1 MSALAKNYNRRKIS
15 FKRGKGSFLYSTNG
29 KKYLDFVQ
37 GIAVNS
43 LGHANPYLTKMMNK
57 QAKKVWH
64 VSNAF
69 LIPEGE
75 KLARR
80 LKQKTF
86 ADYVIF
92 QNSGAEATEVA
103 VKVARRYFY
112 SKGKPEK
119 NRILCIKNSFHG
131 RTLAAIFASGSKK
144 MTEGFGPKVPGFD
157 HFDFAD
163 HKGLEKAITKKTAAI
178 MCETAMGESGIK
190 VIPDWCLKGLRK
202 LCNKKKILLILDE
215 VQCGVGRS
223 GKFFAFEHAKIKPDI
238 VPIAKGIGG
247 GFPIGAV
254 LMNKKVAPAMTA
266 GSHGST
272 FGGNPLAMSVGN
284 AVMDQM
290 FKKGFLQN
298 VQKLSKYFIEYHIIP
313 MDAAIWSMPFKK
325 AKDKTVLIRTH
336 DMHCQTKFPKTTT
349 IRIWGKNSAIPNTQ
363 YNLRKEVKP
372 VDASNVVNVNIDNLL
387 STDYIVFEDEYFSLC
402 ENLKINPT
410 PIPVRGY
417 ILNYLDRRNNYSLKV
432 TPRIK

>member
-1 MSALAKNYNRRKIS
+1 MSALAKNYNRRKIA
-15 FKRGKGSFLYSTNG
+15 FKRGRGSFLYSTKG

-43 LGHANPYLTKMMNK
+43 LGHANPYLTKAMNK

-69 LIPEGE
+69 TIPESE
-75 KLARR
+75 KLAKR
-80 LKQKTF
+80 LTQKTF

-92 QNSGAEATEVA
+92 QNSGVEATEA
-103 VKVARRYFY
+103 AIKAARRYFY
-112 SKGKPEK
+112 SIGKPKK

-157 HFDFAD
+157 HFNFGD
-163 HKGLEKAITKKTAAI
+163 HKGLKKAITKNTAAI
-178 MCETAMGESGIK
+178 MIETAMGESGIK
-190 VIPDWCLKGLRK
+190 VIPDWCLRDLRK
-202 LCNKKKILLILDE
+202 ICNKKKILLILDE

-223 GKFFAFEHAKIKPDI
+223 GKFFAFEYAKIKPDI

-254 LMNKKVAPAMTA
+254 LMNKKVAIAMTP

-284 AVMDQM
+284 AVLDQI
-290 FKKGFLQN
+290 FKKGFLKN
-298 VQKLSKYFIEYHIIP
+298 VQKLSKHFISELNQIKEDYPEIIKEVRG
-313 MDAAIWSMPFKK
+313 IGL
-325 AKDKTVLIRTH
+325 LIGLQLYN
-336 DMHCQTKFPKTTT
+336 DQTKFIKKLEDNKLLTM
-349 IRIWGKNSAIPNTQ
+349 KAA
-363 YNLRKEVKP
+363 E
-372 VDASNVVNVNIDNLL
+372 NVVRILPPLNVKKQEIDVA
-387 STDYIVFEDEYFSLC
+387 I
-402 ENLKINPT
+402 KI
-410 PIPVRGY
+410 IRKVCDK
-417 ILNYLDRRNNYSLKV
+417 LN
-432 TPRIK
+432 